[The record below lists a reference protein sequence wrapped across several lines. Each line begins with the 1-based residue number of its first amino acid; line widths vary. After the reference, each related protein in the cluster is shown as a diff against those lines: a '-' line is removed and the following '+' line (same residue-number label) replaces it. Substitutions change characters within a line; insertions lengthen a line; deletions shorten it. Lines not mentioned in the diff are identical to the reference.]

1 MPGEAWGVGASEHL
15 SVWVGARAPIDK
27 MFKKVLVANRGE
39 IALRVIR
46 ACKELKIPTVAIH
59 SEADSITLYVKKA
72 DESCLVGPGP
82 ISGYLNIY
90 KIIELAT
97 QKGADAIHPGYGFLS
112 ENPEFA
118 EACAEKGIT
127 FIGPPSHAIRSMG
140 NKVLARQM
148 MKKIGVPVVPGVMD
162 PLRSEDEALG
172 AAEEIGY
179 PLILKAAAGGGGRGM
194 RICRSAEDVR
204 RNFPLASSEAQKA
217 FGDGS
222 LYMEKYIEGPH
233 HIEFQI
239 MADQHGHVIHLGERD
254 CSIQRRYQKLVEI
267 APSLLLDED
276 LRRQIGETAVKVAQS
291 VGYENVGTVEFL
303 VDRNRNFYF
312 LEMNTRVQV
321 EHTITEE
328 ITGIDIVKEMIL
340 LAAGKPLSLRQ
351 DEVDISGHAIECR
364 INAEDPMRNFLPT
377 TGKITAYYSPGGFG
391 VRIDGNAYRGY
402 VVPPY
407 YDSLLAKMTVWG
419 RNWEEVVDRTHRC
432 LDEFVIRGVKTTIP
446 LYLKMMEDEEFR
458 RGDFDIQ
465 YIDRKLHDLMYT
477 DSRNR
482 TDLVAILAAAVAAY
496 SRR

>member
-1 MPGEAWGVGASEHL
+1 
-15 SVWVGARAPIDK
+15 

-59 SEADSITLYVKKA
+59 SESDSTTLYLKKA
-72 DESCLVGPGP
+72 DEAYLVGPGP
-82 ISGYLNIY
+82 VSGYLNIY

-97 QKGADAIHPGYGFLS
+97 QKGADAIHPGYGFLA

-127 FIGPPSHAIRSMG
+127 FIGPPARAIRTMG

-148 MKKIGVPVVPGVMD
+148 MKKIGIPVVPGVME
-162 PLRSEDEALG
+162 PLRSEQEALK

-194 RICRSAEDVR
+194 RICRTPDDVK
-204 RNFPLASSEAQKA
+204 RNFPLAVSEAQKA

-239 MADQHGHVIHLGERD
+239 MADRYGHVIHLGERD
-254 CSIQRRYQKLVEI
+254 CSIQRRYQKLIEI
-267 APSLLLDED
+267 APSLLLDEE
-276 LRRQIGETAVKVAQS
+276 LRRRMGEIAIKVAQS

-303 VDRNRNFYF
+303 VDRHRNFYF

-328 ITGIDIVKEMIL
+328 VTGIDIVKEMIRL
-340 LAAGKPLSLRQ
+340 SAGQPLSIRQ
-351 DEVDISGHAIECR
+351 EDVDISGYAVECR
-364 INAEDPMRNFLPT
+364 INAEDPIRDFLPT

-419 RNWEEVVDRTHRC
+419 RTWDEVVDRTHRC

-446 LYLKMMEDEEFR
+446 LYLKIMEDGEFQ
-458 RGDFDIQ
+458 RGEFDIQ
-465 YIDRKLHDLMYT
+465 YIDRKLNELMY
-477 DSRNR
+477 DDHRNR
-482 TDLVAILAAAVAAY
+482 ADLVVVLAAAIAAY
-496 SRR
+496 SKR